1 MDLRVGYIKAGIRA
15 LGPGNRFVIWTQGC
29 LRRCKGCASP
39 EHQPLDGGY
48 LVDTK
53 ELSNQICS
61 CLSIDGITISGG
73 EPFLQ
78 AEVLLDL
85 LSRVKD
91 VRPELTVIVFT
102 GNKLE
107 ELTDLNSKVF
117 LGKIDLLIDGEYIP
131 ELNDGIGLRGSN
143 NQRFRFLTDRL
154 ASYRNELESG
164 DRMTETYWA
173 DEKRQ
178 RMVTIGVPRLH
189 RCLSN
194 D

>member
-78 AEVLLDL
+78 AEVLIDL

>member
-1 MDLRVGYIKAGIRA
+1 MDLRVGYIKAGIRV

-78 AEVLLDL
+78 AEVLIDL
-85 LSRVKD
+85 LSRVKE

-107 ELTDLNSKVF
+107 ELTDLDSKVF

-131 ELNDGIGLRGSN
+131 EFNDGIGLRGSN

>member
-15 LGPGNRFVIWTQGC
+15 LGPGNRFGIWTQGC
-29 LRRCKGCASP
+29 LRRCEGCASP

-78 AEVLLDL
+78 AEVLIDL

>member
-29 LRRCKGCASP
+29 LRRCEGCASP

-78 AEVLLDL
+78 AEVLIDL